1 MECRLNIA
9 TQVIYSAI
17 HRKHIEVHSLFYFSA
32 GYIHETNT
40 VYRVISHAIGYSGEP
55 STEFSWFPGYQW
67 HIIICKFCAQH
78 VGWEFKAVEP
88 NLAPKVFF
96 GLAGSSVRI
105 GKTSERTPT
114 NGSTYVVRN
123 LLRLVSRELE

>member
-1 MECRLNIA
+1 MPHIA
-9 TQVIYSAI
+9 SILKLI
-17 HRKHIEVHSLFYFSA
+17 LCCFPA